1 MSKDSFEWMSLY
13 QAAAHFGYKHPESL
27 RQRLRKLRE
36 KGDLVDI
43 GSPPARYKAGKSDF
57 RKIVVFWINSRTP
70 LIRSD
75 APQNLLIPLRGKR
88 ARDTDVS

>member
-1 MSKDSFEWMSLY
+1 VAKDSFEWMSLY
-13 QAAAHFGYKHPESL
+13 QAAVYFGYKHPESL

-36 KGDLVDI
+36 KGNLVDT
-43 GSPPARYKAGKSDF
+43 GSPPARYKTGKTDL

-75 APQNLLIPLRGKR
+75 APRNLLMPLRGKR
-88 ARDTDVS
+88 ARDTDA